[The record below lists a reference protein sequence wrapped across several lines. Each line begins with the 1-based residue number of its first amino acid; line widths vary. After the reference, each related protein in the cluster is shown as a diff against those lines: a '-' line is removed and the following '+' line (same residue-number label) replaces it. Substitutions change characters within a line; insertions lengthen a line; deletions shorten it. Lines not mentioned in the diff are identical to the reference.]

1 MWNRIRQWYRK
12 LRMPAAYRAYER
24 KLRAAHEEAA
34 RKKFSTVRYE
44 ARLLA
49 ANKALEERA
58 QRRFDMPVAKLQLE
72 VVALEKQIDSLR
84 AQLGNFE
91 RPFRDEY
98 EELEAEMALLGE
110 RRRNAYAEKD
120 AAAIEAVNADIA
132 ELQKRIN
139 AVRGDLAVQTDLRGQ
154 GLTPE
159 KLRRSLQRC
168 EARLQT
174 LQDEQEKIRRE
185 RANYM
190 HHSPDRAEIDAIE
203 RDMLALERKHIQYLR
218 DFDAPAER
226 RRREREHEQAWLNR
240 A

>member
-24 KLRAAHEEAA
+24 KLRAAHEEEA

-72 VVALEKQIDSLR
+72 VVALEKQIDSFR

-139 AVRGDLAVQTDLRGQ
+139 AVRSDLAVQTDLRGQ

-190 HHSPDRAEIDAIE
+190 NHSPDRAEIDAIE

-226 RRREREHEQAWLNR
+226 RRREREHEQAWLNG

>member
-1 MWNRIRQWYRK
+1 MWNWIRNWYRK

-24 KLRAAHEEAA
+24 ALRAAHEEEA
-34 RKKFSTVRYE
+34 RRKFSTVRYE

-58 QRRFDMPVAKLQLE
+58 QRRFDMPIAKMQLE
-72 VVALEKQIDSLR
+72 VVALEKQVESCR
-84 AQLGNFE
+84 AQLANFE

-98 EELEAEMALLGE
+98 QLLEAEMALLGE
-110 RRRNAYAEKD
+110 RRRHAYAEKD
-120 AAAIEAVNADIA
+120 AAAIEAVNAEVA

-139 AVRGDLAVQTDLRGQ
+139 AVRSDLAVQTDLRSQ

-159 KLRRSLQRC
+159 KLRRTVQRC
-168 EARLQT
+168 EARLQVV
-174 LQDEQEKIRRE
+174 QDEQETLRRE
-185 RANYM
+185 KNNYLY
-190 HHSPDRAEIDAIE
+190 HSPDRAEIDAIE
-203 RDMLALERKHIQYLR
+203 RDMLALERRHVQFLR

-226 RRREREHEQAWLNR
+226 RRREREHEQAWLNG

>member
-1 MWNRIRQWYRK
+1 MWKWIRDWYRK

-24 KLRAAHEEAA
+24 KLRAAHEEEA
-34 RKKFSTVRYE
+34 RRKCSTVRYE

-49 ANKALEERA
+49 ANKAMEERA
-58 QRRFDMPVAKLQLE
+58 QRRFDMPAAKLQLE
-72 VVALEKQIDSLR
+72 VVALQKQIESCR

-98 EELEAEMALLGE
+98 QELEAEMALLGE
-110 RRRNAYAEKD
+110 RRRSAYAAKD
-120 AAAIEAVNADIA
+120 TAAIEQVNADMA

-139 AVRGDLAVQTDLRGQ
+139 AVRSDLAVQSDLREQ

-159 KLRRSLQRC
+159 KMRRTVQRC
-168 EARLQT
+168 EARLQAI
-174 LQDEQEKIRRE
+174 QDEQDRISRE

-190 HHSPDRAEIDAIE
+190 NHSPDRAEVDAIE
-203 RDMLALERKHIQYLR
+203 REMLALERKHIQFLR
-218 DFDAPAER
+218 DFDSPAER

>member
-1 MWNRIRQWYRK
+1 MWKWIRDWYRK

-24 KLRAAHEEAA
+24 KLRAAHEEEA
-34 RKKFSTVRYE
+34 RRKFSTVRYE
-44 ARLLA
+44 ARILA
-49 ANKALEERA
+49 ANKAMEERA
-58 QRRFDMPVAKLQLE
+58 QRRFDMPAAKLQLE
-72 VVALEKQIDSLR
+72 AVALEKQIESCR

-98 EELEAEMALLGE
+98 QELEAEMALLGE
-110 RRRNAYAEKD
+110 RRRNAYVAKD
-120 AAAIEAVNADIA
+120 TAAIEEVNADIA

-139 AVRGDLAVQTDLRGQ
+139 AVRGDLAVQSDLREQ

-159 KLRRSLQRC
+159 KMRRTVQRC
-168 EARLQT
+168 EARLQAI
-174 LQDEQEKIRRE
+174 QDEQDRIKRE

-190 HHSPDRAEIDAIE
+190 NHSPDRAEVDAIE
-203 RDMLALERKHIQYLR
+203 RDMLALERKHIQFLR
-218 DFDAPAER
+218 DFDSPAER

>member
-1 MWNRIRQWYRK
+1 MWKWIRDWYRK

-24 KLRAAHEEAA
+24 RLRAAHEEEA

-49 ANKALEERA
+49 ANKAMEERA
-58 QRRFDMPVAKLQLE
+58 QRRFDMPAAKLQLE
-72 VVALEKQIDSLR
+72 VVSLQKQIDSCT

-98 EELEAEMALLGE
+98 QVLEAEMALLGE
-110 RRRNAYAEKD
+110 RRRNAYAAKD
-120 AAAIEAVNADIA
+120 TSAIEEVNAEIA
-132 ELQKRIN
+132 EVQKRTN
-139 AVRGDLAVQTDLRGQ
+139 AVRGDLAVQTDLREQ

-159 KLRRSLQRC
+159 KMRRTVQRC
-168 EARLQT
+168 EARLQAI
-174 LQDEQEKIRRE
+174 QDEQDRISRE

-190 HHSPDRAEIDAIE
+190 NHSPDRAEVDAIE
-203 RDMLALERKHIQYLR
+203 RDMLALERKHIQFLR
-218 DFDAPAER
+218 DFDSPAER
-226 RRREREHEQAWLNR
+226 RRRERDHEQAWLNG

>member
-1 MWNRIRQWYRK
+1 MWNWIRNWYRK

-24 KLRAAHEEAA
+24 KLRAAHEEEA
-34 RKKFSTVRYE
+34 RRKFSTVRYE

-58 QRRFDMPVAKLQLE
+58 QRRFDMPIAKLQLE
-72 VVALEKQIDSLR
+72 AVSLEKQIESCR

-98 EELEAEMALLGE
+98 QVLEAEMALLGE

-120 AAAIEAVNADIA
+120 AAAIEEVNREIA

-139 AVRGDLAVQTDLRGQ
+139 AVRGDLAVQTDLRDQ

-159 KLRRSLQRC
+159 KLRRTVQRC
-168 EARLQT
+168 EGRL
-174 LQDEQEKIRRE
+174 LAIQDEQDRLSLE
-185 RANYM
+185 RANYIK
-190 HHSPDRAEIDAIE
+190 HSADRAEIDAIE
-203 RDMLALERKHIQYLR
+203 RDMLAMERKHIQFLR
-218 DFDAPAER
+218 DFDSPAER
-226 RRREREHEQAWLNR
+226 RRREREHEQAWLKG

>member
-1 MWNRIRQWYRK
+1 MWKWIRDWYRK

-24 KLRAAHEEAA
+24 KLRAAYEEEA

-49 ANKALEERA
+49 ANKAMEERA
-58 QRRFDMPVAKLQLE
+58 QRRFDMPAAKLQLE
-72 VVALEKQIDSLR
+72 AVALEKQIDNCR

-98 EELEAEMALLGE
+98 QELEAEMALLGE
-110 RRRNAYAEKD
+110 RRRNAYAAKD
-120 AAAIEAVNADIA
+120 TAAIEEVNADIA
-132 ELQKRIN
+132 ELQKRTN
-139 AVRGDLAVQTDLRGQ
+139 AVRGDLAVQSDLRDQ

-159 KLRRSLQRC
+159 KMRRTVQRC
-168 EARLQT
+168 EARLQAI
-174 LQDEQEKIRRE
+174 QDEQDNIRRE

-190 HHSPDRAEIDAIE
+190 NHSPDRAEVDAIE
-203 RDMLALERKHIQYLR
+203 RDMLALERKHIQHLR
-218 DFDAPAER
+218 DFDSPAER
-226 RRREREHEQAWLNR
+226 RRREREHAQAWLNG

>member
-1 MWNRIRQWYRK
+1 MWKWIRDWYRK

-24 KLRAAHEEAA
+24 KLRAAHEEEA
-34 RKKFSTVRYE
+34 RRKFSTVRYE

-49 ANKALEERA
+49 ANKAMEERA
-58 QRRFDMPVAKLQLE
+58 QRRFDMPAAKLQLE
-72 VVALEKQIDSLR
+72 VVALQKQIESCR

-98 EELEAEMALLGE
+98 QELEAEMALLGE
-110 RRRNAYAEKD
+110 RRRSAYAAKD
-120 AAAIEAVNADIA
+120 TAAIEQVNADMA

-139 AVRGDLAVQTDLRGQ
+139 AVRSDLAVQSDLREQ

-159 KLRRSLQRC
+159 KMRRTVQRC
-168 EARLQT
+168 EARLQAI
-174 LQDEQEKIRRE
+174 QDEQDRISRE

-190 HHSPDRAEIDAIE
+190 NHSPDRAEVDAIE
-203 RDMLALERKHIQYLR
+203 REMLALERKHIQFLR
-218 DFDAPAER
+218 DFDSPAER

>member
-1 MWNRIRQWYRK
+1 MWKWIRDWYRK

-24 KLRAAHEEAA
+24 KLRAAHEEEA
-34 RKKFSTVRYE
+34 RRKFSTVRYE

-49 ANKALEERA
+49 ANKAMEERA
-58 QRRFDMPVAKLQLE
+58 QRRFDMPAAKLQLE
-72 VVALEKQIDSLR
+72 VVALQKQIESCR

-98 EELEAEMALLGE
+98 QELEAEMALLGE
-110 RRRNAYAEKD
+110 RRRSAYAAQD
-120 AAAIEAVNADIA
+120 TAAIEQVNADMA

-139 AVRGDLAVQTDLRGQ
+139 AVRSDLAVQSDLREQ

-159 KLRRSLQRC
+159 KMRRTVQRC
-168 EARLQT
+168 EARLQAI
-174 LQDEQEKIRRE
+174 QDEQDRISRE

-190 HHSPDRAEIDAIE
+190 NHSPDRAEVDAIE
-203 RDMLALERKHIQYLR
+203 REMLALERKHIQFLR
-218 DFDAPAER
+218 DFDSPAER

>member
-24 KLRAAHEEAA
+24 KLRAAHEEEA
-34 RKKFSTVRYE
+34 RRKFSTVRLE

-49 ANKALEERA
+49 ANKAMEERA
-58 QRRFDMPVAKLQLE
+58 QRRFDIPVAKLQLE
-72 VVALEKQIDSLR
+72 VVALEKQLESCR
-84 AQLGNFE
+84 AQLANFQ

-110 RRRNAYAEKD
+110 RRRQAYAEKD
-120 AAAIEAVNADIA
+120 AAAIEAVNAEIA

-159 KLRRSLQRC
+159 KLRRTVQRC

-174 LQDEQEKIRRE
+174 LQDEQEALRRE
-185 RANYM
+185 RAKYM
-190 HHSPDRAEIDAIE
+190 NHSPDRAEVDAIE

-226 RRREREHEQAWLNR
+226 RRREREHEQAWLKG

>member
-24 KLRAAHEEAA
+24 KLRAAHEEEA
-34 RKKFSTVRYE
+34 RRKFSTVRLE

-49 ANKALEERA
+49 ANKAMEERA
-58 QRRFDMPVAKLQLE
+58 QRRFDMPAAKLQLE
-72 VVALEKQIDSLR
+72 VVALQKQIESCR

-98 EELEAEMALLGE
+98 QELEAEMALLGE
-110 RRRNAYAEKD
+110 RRRSAYAAKD
-120 AAAIEAVNADIA
+120 TAAIEQVNADMA

-139 AVRGDLAVQTDLRGQ
+139 AVRSDLAVQSDLREQ

-159 KLRRSLQRC
+159 KMRRTVQRC
-168 EARLQT
+168 EARLQAI
-174 LQDEQEKIRRE
+174 QDEQDRISRE

-190 HHSPDRAEIDAIE
+190 NHSPDRAEVDAIE
-203 RDMLALERKHIQYLR
+203 REMLALERKHIQFLR
-218 DFDAPAER
+218 DFDSPAER

>member
-1 MWNRIRQWYRK
+1 MWNWIRNWYRK

-24 KLRAAHEEAA
+24 RLRAAHEEEA

-72 VVALEKQIDSLR
+72 AVSLEKQIDSCR
-84 AQLGNFE
+84 AQLANFE

-98 EELEAEMALLGE
+98 QVLEAEMALLGE
-110 RRRNAYAEKD
+110 RRRDAYAEKD
-120 AAAIEAVNADIA
+120 AAAIEEVNQEIA
-132 ELQKRIN
+132 ELQKRTS
-139 AVRGDLAVQTDLRGQ
+139 AVRGDLAVQTDLREQ

-159 KLRRSLQRC
+159 KLRRTVQRC
-168 EARLQT
+168 EGRLQVI
-174 LQDEQEKIRRE
+174 QDEQDRISRE
-185 RANYM
+185 RANYIN
-190 HHSPDRAEIDAIE
+190 HSADRAEIDAIE
-203 RDMLALERKHIQYLR
+203 RDMLAMERRHIQFLR
-218 DFDAPAER
+218 DFDSPAER
-226 RRREREHEQAWLNR
+226 RRREREHEQAWLKG

>member
-1 MWNRIRQWYRK
+1 
-12 LRMPAAYRAYER
+12 MPAAYRAYER
-24 KLRAAHEEAA
+24 KLRAAHEEEA

-58 QRRFDMPVAKLQLE
+58 QRRYDMPIAKLQLE
-72 VVALEKQIDSLR
+72 VVALEKQVESCN
-84 AQLGNFE
+84 AQLVNFE

-98 EELEAEMALLGE
+98 QLLEAEMALLGE
-110 RRRNAYAEKD
+110 RRRQAYAEKD
-120 AAAIEAVNADIA
+120 AAAIEEVNGEIA
-132 ELQKRIN
+132 ELQKRTN

-159 KLRRSLQRC
+159 KLRRTVQRC
-168 EARLQT
+168 EARLQV
-174 LQDEQEKIRRE
+174 LQDEQEGLRRE
-185 RANYM
+185 KATYLN
-190 HHSPDRAEIDAIE
+190 HSPDRAEIDAIE
-203 RDMLALERKHIQYLR
+203 RDMTSMERRHIQYLR

-226 RRREREHEQAWLNR
+226 RRREREHEQAWLNG

>member
-1 MWNRIRQWYRK
+1 MWNWIRNWYRK

-24 KLRAAHEEAA
+24 KLRAAHEEEA

-58 QRRFDMPVAKLQLE
+58 QRRFDIPSAKLQLE
-72 VVALEKQIDSLR
+72 AVTLEKQIDSCR
-84 AQLGNFE
+84 AQLNNFE
-91 RPFRDEY
+91 RPFRDEFQV
-98 EELEAEMALLGE
+98 LEAEMVLLGE

-120 AAAIEAVNADIA
+120 TAAIDEVNEEIA

-139 AVRGDLAVQTDLRGQ
+139 AVRGDLAVQSDLREQ

-159 KLRRSLQRC
+159 KLRRTVQRC
-168 EARLQT
+168 EGRLQT
-174 LQDEQEKIRRE
+174 IRDEQDRLSRE
-185 RANYM
+185 RANYIN
-190 HHSPDRAEIDAIE
+190 HSPDRAEIDAIE
-203 RDMLALERKHIQYLR
+203 RDMLALERKHIQFLR
-218 DFDAPAER
+218 DFDSPVER
-226 RRREREHEQAWLNR
+226 RRREREHEQAWLKG